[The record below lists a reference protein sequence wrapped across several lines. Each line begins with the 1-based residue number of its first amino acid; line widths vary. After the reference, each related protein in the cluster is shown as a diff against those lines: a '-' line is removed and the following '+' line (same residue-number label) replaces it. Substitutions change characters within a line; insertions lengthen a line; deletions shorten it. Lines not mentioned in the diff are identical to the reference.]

1 MRFLGIQ
8 NMQAEGFGRFDSL
21 LAEMGVQF
29 DCFRAFE
36 GQALPAPDPYDA
48 ILIGGTPVAAY
59 ELESHPFLVAEERY
73 LRAVVEGG
81 QPCLGVC
88 FGAQLLA
95 KILGAGVRRAP
106 RKEIGVYP
114 LALTEAG
121 RADPLLRGFPGR
133 FQVFQWH
140 GDTFDI
146 PAGAEL
152 LAAGEDC
159 PNQMFRRGS
168 AAGVQFHLETTPGE
182 AAVWARVYADEVRQ
196 FGRPP
201 EELLAEIRRHEPAAR
216 ELAERFVHNLVG
228 WVGALQ
234 GR

>member
-1 MRFLGIQ
+1 MDIQ
-8 NMQAEGFGRFDSL
+8 LWVNACDFSGLPPAWQFQAGGCAEGNFTAYTGGFTS
-21 LAEMGVQF
+21 GTSSIWPN
-29 DCFRAFE
+29 AFTADP
-36 GQALPAPDPYDA
+36 ALP
-48 ILIGGTPVAAY
+48 VW
-59 ELESHPFLVAEERY
+59 
-73 LRAVVEGG
+73 
-81 QPCLGVC
+81 
-88 FGAQLLA
+88 
-95 KILGAGVRRAP
+95 
-106 RKEIGVYP
+106 
-114 LALTEAG
+114 TEAG